1 MRTPSF
7 NRLPM
12 TITKAE
18 ILAVIDTDISDN
30 ETKLTSLMA
39 NGSMSTS
46 SDAVQIANYTRTLG
60 LLNSTK
66 TWVEN
71 NL

>member
-1 MRTPSF
+1 
-7 NRLPM
+7 M

-18 ILAVIDTDISDN
+18 ILTALETDISDT

-39 NGSMSTS
+39 TGSISTS
-46 SDAVQIANYTRTLG
+46 SDETQVANHTRTLG
-60 LLNSTK
+60 LLNGTK